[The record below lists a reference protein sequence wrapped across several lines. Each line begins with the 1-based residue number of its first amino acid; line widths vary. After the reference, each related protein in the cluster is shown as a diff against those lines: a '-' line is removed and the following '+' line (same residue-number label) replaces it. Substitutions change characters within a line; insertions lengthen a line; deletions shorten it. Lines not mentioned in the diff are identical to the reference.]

1 MVSSLRRSLIVKH
14 MPFLFAQLALVP
26 VYSVRIYLGPG
37 EHTLELYGVKPN
49 NPFDDALPATVVL
62 CPWEEKHMIGQKSLL
77 FGLGVGPT
85 DVVMSNRHIA
95 MS

>member
-1 MVSSLRRSLIVKH
+1 

-49 NPFDDALPATVVL
+49 NPFDDALPGTVVL
-62 CPWEEKHMIGQKSLL
+62 CPWEEKLMIGQKSLL
-77 FGLGVGPT
+77 FGLGIWPIAI
-85 DVVMSNRHIA
+85 VMTNHHIA
-95 MS
+95 LSFS